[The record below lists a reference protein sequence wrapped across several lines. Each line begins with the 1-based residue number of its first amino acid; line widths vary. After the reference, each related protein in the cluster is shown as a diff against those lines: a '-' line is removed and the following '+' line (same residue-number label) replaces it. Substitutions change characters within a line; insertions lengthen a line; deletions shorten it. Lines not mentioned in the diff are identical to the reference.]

1 MGRVGAEFM
10 LLMSSV
16 CTSRVLSPPAQAS
29 QLGEVNART
38 LCVPSTPATFPCTPR
53 GMLPSRAISTAMQ
66 VSQVFVRA
74 RPERTHNAA
83 RPDARATPT
92 QQSTARAT
100 MIATRMPQRQSRFA
114 GMQGDGQIFAG
125 AACANTS
132 AAFSPATAAATAAAA
147 VPSAYGCSDVT
158 VLNAPPDCRGPL
170 RSEGCAVSDAVPSMA
185 VGDAVPSIQGEAA
198 AGGHAARHRQHCCTH
213 CCTHHTRCTHCALH
227 FAALCTLCTT
237 PGRLTAVQVTKDQ
250 QRCAPT
256 QRRASTH
263 RAPATPPSCTWESS
277 ASSACGIV
285 STLRPA
291 NTLRCTPPACS
302 SPAPRVHLAC
312 TSPVHLTALLAC
324 AVVTYK
330 TELCAR

>member
-1 MGRVGAEFM
+1 M
-10 LLMSSV
+10 LQRPCKLYAKF
-16 CTSRVLSPPAQAS
+16 L
-29 QLGEVNART
+29 L
-38 LCVPSTPATFPCTPR
+38 VPVPR
-53 GMLPSRAISTAMQ
+53 ALTIS
-66 VSQVFVRA
+66 
-74 RPERTHNAA
+74 NAA

-92 QQSTARAT
+92 QQSTSRAT
-100 MIATRMPQRQSRFA
+100 ILATRMHPLHSRFA
-114 GMQGDGQIFAG
+114 RMQRDSPSKICAG
-125 AACANTS
+125 AASAS
-132 AAFSPATAAATAAAA
+132 AAFSPATGAATAAAA

-158 VLNAPPDCRGPL
+158 VLNDPPDCRRPL
-170 RSEGCAVSDAVPSMA
+170 RSEGCAVSE
-185 VGDAVPSIQGEAA
+185 AVPSIQGEAA

-263 RAPATPPSCTWESS
+263 RAPATPPSWESS

-302 SPAPRVHLAC
+302 SPAPRLHLAC
-312 TSPVHLTALLAC
+312 TSPAPR
-324 AVVTYK
+324 
-330 TELCAR
+330 LCSTSPHSSPVQW